1 MAAHTVALITDST
14 CDIPDDLLARYD
26 ITFVPASIAWGEDVL
41 WDRVDISAA
50 EFYRRLAGDPV
61 YPTTAHPAPEYF
73 RQAYI
78 DAHEGGA
85 AEVLVITVSSAMS
98 GTYRSAGIAAQMV
111 DFPVHVM
118 DAKGPTMSVGW
129 QVLAAARAR
138 EAAGDAAAQ
147 DTAAAMLAA
156 AERARQSMA
165 QWVSLDTL
173 EYLHKGGRIGNAR
186 RFIGTLLNIK
196 PLVYIDH
203 RTGLVEA
210 GPLVRTRRKSLEALY
225 GSFFAQLGQRAP
237 LRIAVLHGD
246 APEEAGEITARIQQ
260 EYAPLELITT
270 ITSPVLGVHTG
281 PRAVALCGYVD
292 D

>member
-1 MAAHTVALITDST
+1 MAAQEVALITDST
-14 CDIPDDLLARYD
+14 CDIPDDLLARYA

-41 WDRVDISAA
+41 RDRVDISAA

-78 DAHEGGA
+78 DAHERGA
-85 AEVLVITVSSAMS
+85 AEVVVITVSSAMS
-98 GTYRSAGIAAQMV
+98 GTYRSAGTAAQMV
-111 DFPVHVM
+111 DFPVHVV

-138 EAAGDAAAQ
+138 EAGGDAAA
-147 DTAAAMLAA
+147 TVGAMLAA
-156 AERARQSMA
+156 VERARQSMA

-173 EYLHKGGRIGNAR
+173 DYLHKGGRIGNAR

-210 GPLVRTRRKSLEALY
+210 GPTVRTRRKSLEALY
-225 GSFFAQLGQRAP
+225 QSFFAQLEKRVP
-237 LRIAVLHGD
+237 LRVAVLHGE
-246 APEEAGEITARIQQ
+246 APEEAGEIAARIRQ

>member
-1 MAAHTVALITDST
+1 
-14 CDIPDDLLARYD
+14 
-26 ITFVPASIAWGEDVL
+26 
-41 WDRVDISAA
+41 
-50 EFYRRLAGDPV
+50 
-61 YPTTAHPAPEYF
+61 
-73 RQAYI
+73 
-78 DAHEGGA
+78 
-85 AEVLVITVSSAMS
+85 
-98 GTYRSAGIAAQMV
+98 
-111 DFPVHVM
+111 VHVV

-138 EAAGDAAAQ
+138 EAATAAAGGDAAAS
-147 DTAAAMLAA
+147 ARVMLAA

-196 PLVYIDH
+196 PLVTIDH

-210 GPLVRTRRKSLEALY
+210 GQPVRTRRRSLEALY
-225 GSFFAQLGQRAP
+225 QSFFAQLGKQAP

-246 APEEAGEITARIQQ
+246 APEEAGEIAARIRQ